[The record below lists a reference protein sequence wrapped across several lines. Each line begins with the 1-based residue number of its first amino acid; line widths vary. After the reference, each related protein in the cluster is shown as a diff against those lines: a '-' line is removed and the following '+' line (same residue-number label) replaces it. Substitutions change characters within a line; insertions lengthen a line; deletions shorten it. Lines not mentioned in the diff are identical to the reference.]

1 MRKLKE
7 PITLEEKARYY
18 RTLAKRSLKHQTA
31 LYEVYN
37 KTPTTALR
45 EEIHKECRHYSKMIY
60 EAETNEMIL
69 RLANEAREDRKNKSK

>member
-37 KTPTTALR
+37 KEPTTALR
-45 EEIHKECRHYSKMIY
+45 EEIHRECRHYSKMVY

-69 RLANEAREDRKNKSK
+69 RLAKEAKEDREKKNK

>member
-7 PITLEEKARYY
+7 PITLKEKARYY

-37 KTPTTALR
+37 KEPTTALR
-45 EEIHKECRHYSKMIY
+45 EEIHRECRHYSKMVY

-69 RLANEAREDRKNKSK
+69 RLANESRESKANKNK